1 MPGTVTPLPYTSS
14 WRGRDKL
21 ILCWWIADSV
31 KILIM
36 HFFLLYVF
44 CLNIII
50 VIIMIIFLD
59 TQRFLWPNE
68 FETNN
73 KLNRFIPENI
83 YTF

>member
-1 MPGTVTPLPYTSS
+1 
-14 WRGRDKL
+14 
-21 ILCWWIADSV
+21 
-31 KILIM
+31 M

-50 VIIMIIFLD
+50 VIIMIIFSD
-59 TQRFLWPNE
+59 TQRLGGPNN

-73 KLNRFIPENI
+73 KLNRFIPENS